1 MLRKLLSDLL
11 PKKAPSQIR
20 TDHLRSLSRFQ
31 HLFPKEH
38 SEYLRRMKAEDIN
51 PRVIYDVGSNVLHWM
66 QEAKT
71 VWPDAMYFA
80 FDAMQ
85 EVAPIY
91 EEKRIQ
97 YHIDV
102 LSDQDGREV
111 TFYISPEHPSGNS
124 YYRENPD
131 INRSA
136 EEYFSESHA
145 RVIKAVTLDTVVR
158 AKKWPMPDLIKMD
171 VQGAEMDILKGAQH
185 CLQTCRDLILEL
197 QTVEYNCGA
206 PLRDE
211 VIAYVEACGFALQDG
226 PFRDGGYDGD
236 YHFAA
241 KR

>member
-1 MLRKLLSDLL
+1 MARPDKRARAKRSGPSSGRDPERVGEEMLRKLLSDLL
-11 PKKAPSQIR
+11 PKKASSQIR
-20 TDHLRSLSRFQ
+20 TDHLRSLSGFQ

-38 SEYLRRMKAEDIN
+38 SEYLRRMKSEDIN

-80 FDAMQ
+80 FEAMQ

-111 TFYISPEHPSGNS
+111 TFYISSEHPSGNS

-131 INRSA
+131 I
-136 EEYFSESHA
+136 
-145 RVIKAVTLDTVVR
+145 
-158 AKKWPMPDLIKMD
+158 
-171 VQGAEMDILKGAQH
+171 
-185 CLQTCRDLILEL
+185 
-197 QTVEYNCGA
+197 
-206 PLRDE
+206 
-211 VIAYVEACGFALQDG
+211 
-226 PFRDGGYDGD
+226 
-236 YHFAA
+236 
-241 KR
+241 